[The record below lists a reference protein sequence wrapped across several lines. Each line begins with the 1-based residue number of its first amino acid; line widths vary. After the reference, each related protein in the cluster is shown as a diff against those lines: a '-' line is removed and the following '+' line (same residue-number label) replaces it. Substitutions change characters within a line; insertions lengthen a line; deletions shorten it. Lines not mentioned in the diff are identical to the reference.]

1 MTAVGELL
9 TPTAVVAGAWL
20 PNTPEWYAVRRTG
33 IGSSDV
39 APILGYSSY
48 RSAAHVWADKRG
60 ELEPDDAG
68 EAGRWGNLLEDV
80 VAMEWARQRDT
91 KLATAPTVRHVE
103 HPHRLASL
111 DRLVRRCPDEPGPM
125 LRHPLD
131 GGHGYGCALEVK
143 TRSAYVAGSWREDVP
158 DDVLAQVQ
166 WQLLVT
172 GLQHVHVACLVGGQR
187 LVEHTVYPEPAVLD
201 YVAAEADAV
210 WECVQSG
217 VRPHV
222 DSARLLLDLLDRLHP
237 DRAGHVEIDPVA
249 AARLRADYDLGKQ
262 MENAGKQEA
271 ETAKAGL
278 VALLG
283 AGDTATV
290 DGFPVATYK
299 SHDLTTLDRDRLR
312 KEFPAAWAACTRTK
326 PTRPVLRWK

>member
-9 TPTAVVAGAWL
+9 TPTATVAGAWP

-39 APILGYSSY
+39 APILGYSSH

-60 ELEPDDAG
+60 ELQDDQLG
-68 EAGRWGNLLEDV
+68 EEGRWGQLLEDV
-80 VAMEWARQRDT
+80 VAREWANRHG
-91 KLATAPTVRHVE
+91 LMVAAAPTLRNTE
-103 HPHRLASL
+103 HPHRLASV
-111 DRLVRRCPDEPGPM
+111 DRFVV
-125 LRHPLD
+125 
-131 GGHGYGCALEVK
+131 GCDDAGCVLEVK

-158 DDVLAQVQ
+158 DDVLAQCQ

-237 DRAGHVEIDPVA
+237 DRAGHVEIDPVD

-271 ETAKAGL
+271 ETAKAAL

-290 DGFPVATYK
+290 DGLPVATYK

-312 KEFPAAWAACTRTK
+312 KEFPAAWAACARTK